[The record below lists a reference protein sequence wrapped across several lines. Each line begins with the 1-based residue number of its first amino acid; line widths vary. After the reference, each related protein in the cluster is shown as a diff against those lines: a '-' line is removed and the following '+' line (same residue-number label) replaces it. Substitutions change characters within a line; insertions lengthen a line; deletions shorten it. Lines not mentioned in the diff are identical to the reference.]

1 MATTLTPSQALR
13 RPRRLDIRLV
23 VGAFLTIGVF
33 VGTLA
38 AYAGLS
44 ASRDVLVAARDLPV
58 GAVLTAEDLT
68 SVPVRLDD
76 QTYRAAVPASDRA
89 AVTGAVLTAPLYA
102 HQVLARAQFAAHSAL
117 APGQEAFVISLPP
130 DTASGGRFHP
140 GDEIQVIWVKGSKG
154 TADVQASVLIQQARV
169 LDLTYQAAAGVA
181 SAGARS
187 VETAGAIAT
196 ITLAVTPEQAV
207 LLAQAKVAGQ
217 LDAARLPPGPEGT
230 AHA

>member
-13 RPRRLDIRLV
+13 RPRRLDLRLV

-44 ASRDVLVAARDLPV
+44 ASRDVLVAARDLPA

-76 QTYRAAVPASDRA
+76 QTYRAAVPASKRSA
-89 AVTGAVLTAPLYA
+89 LAGTVLSVPLAA
-102 HQVLARAQFAAHSAL
+102 HQVLARAQLAAQGAL

-130 DTASGGRFHP
+130 DTAAGGAFQP
-140 GDEIQVIWVKGSKG
+140 GDQIQVIWVQGSKG
-154 TADVQASVLIQQARV
+154 AAGVQASVLIARV
-169 LDLTYQAAAGVA
+169 RVLAVTYQDAAGLA
-181 SAGARS
+181 AGGSGAVRS
-187 VETAGAIAT
+187 AGAIAT
-196 ITLAVTPEQAV
+196 LSLAVTPEQAV
-207 LLAQAKVAGQ
+207 LLNAST
-217 LDAARLPPGPEGT
+217 RLLRRAVGVS
-230 AHA
+230 